1 MKKTTIFLLLGA
13 FLALCT
19 SSQAHMLWLLV
30 GNDTPKIGETVP
42 VEIGWGHKFPKD
54 EEIKAERLGSI
65 QAVGPDGQALALKKI
80 STTRYEFV
88 PPTKGVYLISA
99 QVVPD
104 FLTKTPKGFK
114 LQSKKGIP
122 DAVSCFRFDMAGK
135 TLVNVGRQQQ
145 GFDRRAQSALE
156 IMPLKNPNTLKTG
169 AMLAVKVIFK
179 GAPLAGA
186 EIKYTHENW
195 PDPKKPFST
204 LGTTDSR
211 GEIRVKLDKPGK
223 WLLVASHKTPYYPP
237 EECDEHFYSAS
248 LTFSVR

>member
-1 MKKTTIFLLLGA
+1 
-13 FLALCT
+13 
-19 SSQAHMLWLLV
+19 MLWLLV
-30 GNDTPKIGETVP
+30 GNDTPQVGERVP
-42 VEIGWGHKFPKD
+42 VEIGWGHKFPRD

-99 QVVPD
+99 QVAPD
-104 FLTKTPKGFK
+104 FLTKTPDGFK

-122 DAVSCFRFDMAGK
+122 EAVSCFRFDMAGK
-135 TLVNVGRQQQ
+135 ILVNVGRQRQ

-156 IMPLKNPNTLKTG
+156 IIPLKNPNTLKTG
-169 AMLAVKVIFK
+169 AMLAVKVIFE

-186 EIKYTHENW
+186 EIKYTHENC
-195 PDPKKPFST
+195 PDPKKSFAT
-204 LGTTDSR
+204 LTSDR
-211 GEIRVKLDKPGK
+211 QGEVRLKLDKPGK